1 MNQTGFGFETDAGF
15 DFGGQAGFD
24 FGSAAAGQHSRDRAE
39 RAKRH
44 AEEEFQR
51 RKRQREEEIREE
63 ARKRAEKEREEREK
77 RRYSESGRARHTMTW
92 ESSHEAL
99 GVPVGA
105 DKKAIRSAWAK
116 LCKEC
121 HPDLHGG
128 DGEKL
133 KRVNAA
139 YETLKGGRR

>member
-1 MNQTGFGFETDAGF
+1 
-15 DFGGQAGFD
+15 
-24 FGSAAAGQHSRDRAE
+24 
-39 RAKRH
+39 
-44 AEEEFQR
+44 
-51 RKRQREEEIREE
+51 
-63 ARKRAEKEREEREK
+63 
-77 RRYSESGRARHTMTW
+77 MTW